1 MKKRSAFV
9 VAAGIVGALMAG
21 AVSRQLAF
29 THPAQAAAP
38 ATILVSGQQTT
49 QTSAAAYQD
58 DGGSERDR

>member
-21 AVSRQLAF
+21 AVSRQLAV

-38 ATILVSGQQTT
+38 TTILVAQQPS
-49 QTSAAAYQD
+49 QAPAVAYQD